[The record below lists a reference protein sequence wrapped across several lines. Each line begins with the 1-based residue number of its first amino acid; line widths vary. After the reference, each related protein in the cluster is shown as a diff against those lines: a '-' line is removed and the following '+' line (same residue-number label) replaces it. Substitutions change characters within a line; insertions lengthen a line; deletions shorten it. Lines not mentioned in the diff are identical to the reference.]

1 MLAEINRYNHLFTM
15 DAEHHSAEK
24 KYADVLPTGIIITN
38 MLPAHATQLEAL
50 QRIVFPALAEAELL
64 HADQYKKHL
73 EVFPEGQ
80 FVALDADKVI
90 GATTSMR
97 YHYDIENPG
106 HHTFQEVM
114 GGGWLTTHEPDGE
127 WLYGMDVSVHPSYR
141 KMGIAKALYRARQHT
156 VHQFGLKG
164 QITVGMLNGYAAV
177 KEKISVDEYYKKVAS
192 GEWFDPTV
200 SVQQK
205 VGFEMKGLIKE
216 YLHDPTCGNAGALIV
231 LFAETKV

>member
-1 MLAEINRYNHLFTM
+1 MAA
-15 DAEHHSAEK
+15 DHHSAQK
-24 KYADVLPTGIIITN
+24 KYTEVLPSGIIIAN
-38 MLPAHATQLEAL
+38 MLPVHAAPLEAL
-50 QRIVFPALAEAELL
+50 QRMVFTALAEEELL
-64 HADQYKKHL
+64 HTDQYKKHL

-80 FVALDADKVI
+80 FVALDNDKVI

-97 YHYDIENPG
+97 YHYDIENPEP
-106 HHTFQEVM
+106 HTFQEVM
-114 GGGWLTTHEPDGE
+114 GGGWLTTHETDGE
-127 WLYGMDVSVHPSYR
+127 WLYGIDVSVHPSYR

-164 QITVGMLNGYAAV
+164 QITVGMLNGYGAV
-177 KEKISVDEYYKKVAS
+177 KDKISVDEYYEKVRS
-192 GEWFDPTV
+192 GELFDPTV

-205 VGFEMKGLIKE
+205 VGFVLKGLIKE